1 MNLHENSS
9 SFEDAIRA
17 TSDHLSI
24 RNVFVEKDYWVT
36 YLLYRLSKSIYADE
50 VVFKGGTSLSKVHH
64 LISRFS
70 EDVDLAI
77 LKSEDQTETQ
87 VRNLI
92 RKIEKE
98 LVVGFNEVYLNGITS
113 KQTRYRKTAYD
124 YQRLVDPVSTS
135 GIQELLILEIN
146 SFANPVPFRKMPV
159 SSLIDL
165 FLSDTSQTET
175 IEKYGLQAFELNV
188 LVPEST
194 FIEKILSLIRLSY
207 FDDRIDKLR
216 NKIRH
221 FYDLY
226 FLSNCD
232 ACRHYLHTN
241 EFLEQFERMFEEDKT
256 KFEDPEIWLES
267 PYTNAPILTSFDEI
281 WNELKGSYNTD
292 FKLLVHGEFPQDE
305 QIANQFRAIVRIL
318 SKQ

>member
-1 MNLHENSS
+1 MNLHESS
-9 SFEDAIRA
+9 LSFGDAIRA
-17 TSDHLSI
+17 TSDHLAL

-36 YLLYRLSKSIYADE
+36 YLLYRLSKSAYADK
-50 VVFKGGTSLSKVHH
+50 VVFKGGTSLSKVHQ
-64 LISRFS
+64 LIARFS

-87 VRNLI
+87 IRNLI

-98 LVVGFNEVYLNGITS
+98 LVVGFTEVHLDGITS

-124 YQRLVDPVSTS
+124 YQRVIDPDSTA

-159 SSLIDL
+159 SSLIGL
-165 FLSDTSQTET
+165 FLSDTGQTET
-175 IEKYGLQAFELNV
+175 IEKNGLQPFALNV
-188 LVPEST
+188 LLSEST

-207 FDDRIDKLR
+207 FDDSIDKLR

-226 FLSNCD
+226 FLANSD
-232 ACRHYLHTN
+232 ACRHYLHTD
-241 EFLEQFERMFEEDKT
+241 EFLDQFERMFEEDKT

-267 PYTNAPILTSFDEI
+267 PYTYAPILISFDKI
-281 WNELKGSYNTD
+281 WDELKDAYNTD
-292 FKLLVHGEFPQDE
+292 FKLLVHGEFPE
-305 QIANQFRAIVRIL
+305 EELIANNFKTIIKVL
-318 SKQ
+318 SK

>member
-1 MNLHENSS
+1 MKLHESSS
-9 SFEDAIRA
+9 SFKDAIRA
-17 TSDHLSI
+17 TSDHLGI

-36 YLLYRLSKSIYADE
+36 YMLYRLSSSEYADK
-50 VVFKGGTSLSKVHH
+50 VVFKGGTSLSKVHQ
-64 LISRFS
+64 LIERFS

-77 LKSEDQTETQ
+77 LKSEEQTETQ

-98 LVVGFNEVYLNGITS
+98 LVAGFTEVYLDGINS

-124 YQRLVDPVSTS
+124 YQRFINPDSTS

-159 SSLIDL
+159 SSQIGL
-165 FLSDTSQTET
+165 FLSDTGQIET
-175 IEKYGLQAFELNV
+175 IEKYGLQLFTLNV
-188 LVPEST
+188 LLPEST

-207 FDDRIDKLR
+207 FDDGIDKLR
-216 NKIRH
+216 TKIRH

-226 FLSNCD
+226 YLANSD

-241 EFLEQFERMFEEDKT
+241 EFLVQFDLMFEEDKT
-256 KFEDPEIWLES
+256 KFGDPQIWLDS
-267 PYTNAPILTSFDEI
+267 PYTHAPILTSFDMM
-281 WNELKGSYNTD
+281 WDELKDAYNTD
-292 FKLLVHGEFPQDE
+292 FKLLVHGEFPE
-305 QIANQFRAIVRIL
+305 EELIANQFRTIIQVL
-318 SKQ
+318 SK